1 MVSAIPF
8 YFSEMKTIIKN
19 ANIVNEGK
27 IFNGS
32 VVIENGLIIEIVN
45 GPALNSKYNNA
56 EIIDASGK
64 YLFSGIID
72 DQVHFR
78 EPGLT
83 HKADIYT
90 ESKAAIAG
98 GVTSFMEMPNT
109 IPNATTIDLLEEKYK
124 LASERSLANYSF
136 YLGATNENIA
146 ELKKINNK
154 EICGIKV
161 FMGSSTGNML
171 VDNLNTLQNIFSL
184 NSLIAVHCEDEK
196 TINENLKKQKA
207 IYGEDI
213 PFSLHPVIRNSEAC
227 YKSSSFAVSLALKYN
242 TRLHILHLS
251 TAAEMNLFENSFPL
265 DKKKITAEVCIHH
278 LWFSDEDYQNKG
290 ALIKWNP
297 AIKSSKDRD
306 ALWEALID
314 GRIDV
319 VATDHAPHTFQEKNN
334 TYLKTPSGGPLVQHS
349 FVAMLEF
356 YHKGKISL
364 EAIAHK
370 MAHAPAIC
378 FKVDKRG
385 FIRPGYHADLVLVD
399 LNFPWTVD
407 KSNIL
412 SKCKWSPFEG
422 TTFHSQITHTFV
434 NGNLVY
440 NNGSFDESI
449 KGMRLYFDRE

>member
-1 MVSAIPF
+1 
-8 YFSEMKTIIKN
+8 
-19 ANIVNEGK
+19 
-27 IFNGS
+27 
-32 VVIENGLIIEIVN
+32 
-45 GPALNSKYNNA
+45 
-56 EIIDASGK
+56 
-64 YLFSGIID
+64 
-72 DQVHFR
+72 
-78 EPGLT
+78 
-83 HKADIYT
+83 
-90 ESKAAIAG
+90 
-98 GVTSFMEMPNT
+98 
-109 IPNATTIDLLEEKYK
+109 
-124 LASERSLANYSF
+124 
-136 YLGATNENIA
+136 
-146 ELKKINNK
+146 
-154 EICGIKV
+154 
-161 FMGSSTGNML
+161 
-171 VDNLNTLQNIFSL
+171 
-184 NSLIAVHCEDEK
+184 
-196 TINENLKKQKA
+196 
-207 IYGEDI
+207 
-213 PFSLHPVIRNSEAC
+213 VIRNSEAC

-242 TRLHILHLS
+242 TRLHVLHLS
-251 TAAEMNLFENSFPL
+251 TAGEMNLFENIFPL
-265 DKKKITAEVCIHH
+265 EKKKITAEVCIHH

-319 VATDHAPHTFQEKNN
+319 VASDHAPHTFQEKNN

-378 FKVDKRG
+378 FKIDKRG

-399 LNFPWTVD
+399 LNSPWTVD
-407 KSNIL
+407 ISNIL
-412 SKCKWSPFEG
+412 SKCQWSPFEG

-440 NNGSFDESI
+440 NNGSFDESF